1 MKLYLMDAF
10 STGEDLTFPLKDEV
24 RLRPA
29 QFIAI
34 ERDPRTA
41 RIDGSI
47 SIALP
52 AKSPGIGGGLTRIA
66 DASRWR
72 SLVE

>member
-1 MKLYLMDAF
+1 MDAF
-10 STGEDLTFPLKDEV
+10 STGDDLTFPLKDEV
-24 RLRPA
+24 RLRSA

-34 ERDPRTA
+34 ERDARTA

-47 SIALP
+47 SIDLP
-52 AKSPGIGGGLTRIA
+52 AKSPGIGGVFLTRIA
-66 DASRWR
+66 DASSWR